1 MLQCLPWTTQ
11 KHTGL
16 QKQTQKTLKTRKVNP
31 TLSENEK
38 HAEKHAKKKK
48 KKKMSLELCNRLS
61 KIKNSNAHHFFK
73 HQRCQV
79 YRFSLSFFDFVKK
92 EMLSIFFK
100 ILASF

>member
-38 HAEKHAKKKK
+38 HAEKHTALKGYCFI
-48 KKKMSLELCNRLS
+48 SERCYNIHFYESVNLY
-61 KIKNSNAHHFFK
+61 KNLIYIS
-73 HQRCQV
+73 
-79 YRFSLSFFDFVKK
+79 RFMLK
-92 EMLSIFFK
+92 EMVPVRNTQKSQLVAK
-100 ILASF
+100 ISAI

>member
-48 KKKMSLELCNRLS
+48 QKKMSLELCNRLS

-73 HQRCQV
+73 HLLTHI
-79 YRFSLSFFDFVKK
+79 YRSSLSFLIFVKK
-92 EMLSIFFK
+92 EMHSIF
-100 ILASF
+100 LML